1 MVDIPKNRIPKP
13 AMICPAYFVL
23 FFLLRETM
31 NAPIQMKIGIYCAIL
46 NDKIRLVT
54 VVPMVAPMM
63 TPTAW
68 DSVIRPELTKLMT
81 IMSVFIL
88 QRLLVS

>member
-1 MVDIPKNRIPKP
+1 MPLSRPFTRSISVVR
-13 AMICPAYFVL
+13 AVTMI
-23 FFLLRETM
+23 T
-31 NAPIQMKIGIYCAIL
+31 
-46 NDKIRLVT
+46 
-54 VVPMVAPMM
+54 PM
-63 TPTAW
+63 AW